1 MLEPKTGKESSS
13 CGVVV
18 VVVVV
23 VEAAVYIDFGR
34 TGACSVKKAR
44 R

>member
-18 VVVVV
+18 VVV
-23 VEAAVYIDFGR
+23 EAAVY
-34 TGACSVKKAR
+34 SVLAVQER
-44 R
+44 AA

>member
-13 CGVVV
+13 CGVV